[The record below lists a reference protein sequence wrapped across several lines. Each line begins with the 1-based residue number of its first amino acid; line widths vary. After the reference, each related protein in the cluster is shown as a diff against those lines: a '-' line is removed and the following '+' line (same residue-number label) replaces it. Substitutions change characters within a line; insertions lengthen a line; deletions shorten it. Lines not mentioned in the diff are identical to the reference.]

1 MINCCLLITL
11 LISYSSEAQNPI
23 LGIFD
28 GHTDIGD
35 VSKTGIVD
43 FNANSGEYKIGG
55 SGHNMWEN
63 NDDFHFVWK
72 KLTGDFM
79 IKANFN
85 FIGEGVNPH
94 RKVGLM
100 ARSSLEAN
108 SPYADICV
116 HGDGL
121 TSLQYR
127 TSIDGI
133 TDEKISKFTSA
144 NILYFEKKNSTY
156 TMMVARDGEIYS
168 DTVSLDLNLGNE
180 VYVGLFICSHDN
192 NVYEEAI
199 FSNVRITIPA
209 DEEFV
214 PYEDYIGSRLEIIDI
229 SSKLRK
235 VLLNSKK
242 PIESPNWF
250 PLGNS
255 LHYNSGGKLYE
266 SNLDSNY
273 SQMVNTE
280 FAININN
287 DHVVSPDNKIIGIS
301 NHVEDVSDELS
312 SIIFTLPINGGKP
325 ERITST
331 GPSYL
336 HGWSPDGKDLIYT
349 AMRGGNYD
357 IYRIS
362 VKGGEEFRLTKAEG
376 LDDGSEYSPDGKYIY
391 FNSSRN
397 GKMQLFRMNADGSEQ
412 IQITNDNYNNWFPHP
427 SPDGKW
433 IAFLTF
439 PENIDPEDHP
449 YYKNV
454 FLRIMPADY
463 SEITVLAYVYGG
475 QGTINVPS
483 WSPDSKKLAFISNTN
498 LRGE

>member
-1 MINCCLLITL
+1 MKFYCFLIIL
-11 LISYSSEAQNPI
+11 LISYTCKAQNHI

-28 GHTDIGD
+28 SHTDIGN
-35 VSKTGIVD
+35 VSKTGTVE
-43 FNANSGEYKIGG
+43 FNTNSEEYKIGG

-63 NDDFHFVWK
+63 TDSFHFVWK
-72 KLTGDFM
+72 KLTGDFI

-100 ARSSLEAN
+100 ARHSLEAN

-133 TDEKISKFTSA
+133 TDEKISKLTAA
-144 NILYFEKKNSTY
+144 NILYFERKNSNY
-156 TMMVARDGEIYS
+156 TIMVAREGEFYS

-209 DEEFV
+209 DEDFV

-235 VLLNSKK
+235 VLLNSKT

-250 PLGNS
+250 SVGNS
-255 LHYNSGGKLYE
+255 IHYNGGGKLYE
-266 SNLDSNY
+266 YSLDDNH
-273 SQMVNTE
+273 SQLVNTD
-280 FAININN
+280 FATSINN

-301 NHVEDVSDELS
+301 NHVKDVPDDLS
-312 SIIFTLPINGGKP
+312 SLIFTVPINGGKP

-349 AMRGGNYD
+349 AMRSGNYD
-357 IYRIS
+357 IYKIN
-362 VKGGEEFRLTKAEG
+362 VNGGEEHRLTTAEG
-376 LDDGSEYSPDGKYIY
+376 LDDGSEYSPDGKCIY

-397 GKMQLFRMNADGSEQ
+397 GKMQLFRMNTDGSEQ

-439 PENIDPEDHP
+439 PENTDPEDHP
-449 YYKNV
+449 YYENV
-454 FLRIMPADY
+454 FLRIMPVDY
-463 SEITVLAYVYGG
+463 SEIKVLAYVYGG

-498 LRGE
+498 FK

>member
-1 MINCCLLITL
+1 MKFYCFLIIL
-11 LISYSSEAQNPI
+11 LISCKCIAQNPI

-28 GHTDIGD
+28 GHTDIGN
-35 VSKTGIVD
+35 VSKTGTVE
-43 FNANSGEYKIGG
+43 FNTNSEEYKIGG
-55 SGHNMWEN
+55 SGHNMWEM
-63 NDDFHFVWK
+63 NDDFHFIWK
-72 KLTGDFM
+72 KLTGNFI
-79 IKANFN
+79 IKANFK
-85 FIGEGVNPH
+85 FIGEGINPH

-100 ARSSLEAN
+100 ARHSLESN

-121 TSLQYR
+121 TSFQYR

-133 TDEKISKFTSA
+133 TDEKISHLTAA
-144 NILYFEKKNSTY
+144 NILYFERKNSTY
-156 TMMVARDGEIYS
+156 TMMVAKEGEFYS
-168 DTVSLDLNLGNE
+168 DTISLDINLGNE

-209 DEEFV
+209 DDDFV
-214 PYEDYIGSRLEIIDI
+214 PYTDYIGSRLEMIDI
-229 SSKLRK
+229 SSTQRK
-235 VLLNSKK
+235 VLLNSET
-242 PIESPNWF
+242 PIESPNW
-250 PLGNS
+250 LSADNS
-255 LHYNSGGKLYE
+255 IHYNSGGKLYE
-266 SNLDSNY
+266 FDLDNNR
-273 SQMVNTE
+273 SQLINTD
-280 FAININN
+280 FATSINN

-301 NHVEDVSDELS
+301 NHIQDVPDELS
-312 SIIFTLPINGGKP
+312 SLIFTVPIIGGKP
-325 ERITST
+325 KRITST

-349 AMRGGNYD
+349 GMRGGNYD
-357 IYRIS
+357 IYKIS
-362 VKGGEEFRLTKAEG
+362 AEGGDEQRLTNTKG

-412 IQITNDNYNNWFPHP
+412 IQITNDQHNNWFPHP

-454 FLRIMPADY
+454 FLRIMPTDY
-463 SEITVLAYVYGG
+463 SVIKVLAYIYGG

-483 WSPDSKKLAFISNTN
+483 WSPDSKKIAFISNTKIK
-498 LRGE
+498 